1 MDSFWK
7 ELSYNGAKKF
17 REEMK
22 LRLLRT
28 FRNYVLIFRQDF
40 SRLCIFSRCC
50 VIYYH

>member
-7 ELSYNGAKKF
+7 ELSYNGTKKF

-28 FRNYVLIFRQDF
+28 FRNYVLILDK
-40 SRLCIFSRCC
+40 IFLVC
-50 VIYYH
+50 VFLVGAV